1 MKIYVSQNNVNELNF
16 LRIINNELTFNFL
29 NIKELTI
36 SNFNYLKGSLIKDF
50 FVKNDQDIVFDRVLN
65 YNYLIINEEVY
76 EEIINLEY
84 ISLFSIKYDYFMKKF
99 LPEFYI

>member
-1 MKIYVSQNNVNELNF
+1 MKIYVSQNNVNELNC
-16 LRIINNELTFNFL
+16 LRIINNELMFNFL
-29 NIKELTI
+29 NVKDFTI
-36 SNFNYLKGSLIKDF
+36 SDFNYLKGSLIKDF
-50 FVKNDQDIVFDRVLN
+50 FVKNDQNIISDRLLN

-84 ISLFSIKYDYFMKKF
+84 VSLFSIKYDYFMKKF

>member
-1 MKIYVSQNNVNELNF
+1 MKIFVLQNNLNELNF
-16 LRIINNELTFNFL
+16 LRIINNESTFNFL
-29 NIKELTI
+29 NVKDFTI
-36 SNFNYLKGSLIKDF
+36 NNFNYLKGSLIKDF
-50 FVKNDQDIVFDRVLN
+50 FVKNDQNITFDRI

-84 ISLFSIKYDYFMKKF
+84 VSLFSIKYDYFMKKF

>member
-1 MKIYVSQNNVNELNF
+1 MKVYVSQNNVNELNF

-29 NIKELTI
+29 NVKDFTI

-50 FVKNDQDIVFDRVLN
+50 FVKNHQDIIFDRVLN

-84 ISLFSIKYDYFMKKF
+84 VSLFSIKYDYFMKKF